1 MPITIAPGIQKETPS
16 LTSEP
21 AWRNSDKIRFKA
33 GQPEKLGGWVRDG
46 SGLNAIAGVA
56 RSILTWRL
64 NDNQTLTAIGTNE
77 KLYLFEQTAL
87 HDITPIRESQALGND
102 PFSTTISTTTVV
114 VTDTAHG
121 ATQGDY
127 VTFSGAVCT
136 TLVDAEV
143 NANHQLTWIDNDSY
157 SFEVTTAATATDAN
171 DGGASVTADY
181 ELNIGAVS
189 QVFNYGY
196 GAGAYGME
204 TYGDARTISG
214 TVTTLRYWS
223 LDHFGE
229 DLVACHEEGR
239 VYEWDAS
246 GSNFDT
252 RATLISTSPTYQN
265 TLLVTNPDRHLV
277 TFAAEDTG
285 TQDNMLVRWASQ
297 ETTSDWTPVA
307 ENTSGSQIL
316 SGGSIIIAA
325 HRSQNETLI
334 WTDVGLHAM
343 TFIGVPFVLSF
354 NEIGTNCGAIS
365 KHCIINKNTVVY
377 WMGKDDF
384 FIYDGTVQVIPCTV
398 HRHVFGNLEK
408 SQLSKVTVGLIQQ
421 FDEVIWF
428 YPSSDGGGEN
438 DSYVIYNYEQG
449 IWYTGMMDRTTW
461 LDSELLET
469 PLGINSTGTIYHHEQ
484 GVDDDLSAMTA
495 YIESSDFDID
505 QGDKFMFISR
515 LIPDMTINAGSV
527 DYIFKTKRYA
537 QSTQTT
543 DTTATVS
550 ATTEKVDLRI
560 RTRDLAMRVES
571 DALSDSWQMGT
582 ARLGVR
588 TDGRR

>member
-1 MPITIAPGIQKETPS
+1 
-16 LTSEP
+16 
-21 AWRNSDKIRFKA
+21 
-33 GQPEKLGGWVRDG
+33 
-46 SGLNAIAGVA
+46 
-56 RSILTWRL
+56 
-64 NDNQTLTAIGTNE
+64 
-77 KLYLFEQTAL
+77 
-87 HDITPIRESQALGND
+87 
-102 PFSTTISTTTVV
+102 
-114 VTDTAHG
+114 
-121 ATQGDY
+121 
-127 VTFSGAVCT
+127 
-136 TLVDAEV
+136 
-143 NANHQLTWIDNDSY
+143 
-157 SFEVTTAATATDAN
+157 
-171 DGGASVTADY
+171 
-181 ELNIGAVS
+181 
-189 QVFNYGY
+189 
-196 GAGAYGME
+196 
-204 TYGDARTISG
+204 
-214 TVTTLRYWS
+214 
-223 LDHFGE
+223 
-229 DLVACHEEGR
+229 
-239 VYEWDAS
+239 
-246 GSNFDT
+246 
-252 RATLISTSPTYQN
+252 
-265 TLLVTNPDRHLV
+265 
-277 TFAAEDTG
+277 
-285 TQDNMLVRWASQ
+285 
-297 ETTSDWTPVA
+297 
-307 ENTSGSQIL
+307 
-316 SGGSIIIAA
+316 
-325 HRSQNETLI
+325 
-334 WTDVGLHAM
+334 
-343 TFIGVPFVLSF
+343 VPFVFSF

-428 YPSSDGGGEN
+428 YPSFDGGGEN
-438 DSYVIYNYEQG
+438 DSYVIYNYEQR
-449 IWYTGMMDRTTW
+449 IWYTGMLNRTTW
-461 LDSELLET
+461 LDTELLEY

-484 GVDDDLSAMTA
+484 GVDDDTSAMTA
-495 YIESSDFDID
+495 YIESSDFDVD